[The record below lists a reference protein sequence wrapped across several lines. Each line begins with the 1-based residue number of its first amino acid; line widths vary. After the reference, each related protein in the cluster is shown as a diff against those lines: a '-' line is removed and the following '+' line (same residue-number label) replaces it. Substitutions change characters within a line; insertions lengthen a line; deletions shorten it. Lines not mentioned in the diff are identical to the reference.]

1 NSAICRLSNVH
12 PGAALDFRQRTCD
25 EQRSWGTQ
33 PPNMS
38 MTDRREPAD
47 ARTAPQAATTA
58 HHHHQPDNGE
68 QPLPLDTRTSI
79 WATQR
84 SRGLSAL
91 GGVPDDRIARARTYS
106 RRRSRGRFCPIGA
119 VWRRPARL
127 LLGHGW
133 SHPPAGRRAPAARP
147 HHKRRQAS
155 RTLYAIW
162 QSSALGGRRS
172 RGCWP
177 AEQQLAAPEEI
188 DLSASYA
195 YPDSEPDL
203 RMLRL
208 VGHPV
213 VVNPDAELHRIARGG

>member
-58 HHHHQPDNGE
+58 DHHHQPDNGE

-84 SRGLSAL
+84 SRGFSAL
-91 GGVPDDRIARARTYS
+91 GGVPDDRMDRARTYS
-106 RRRSRGRFCPIGA
+106 RRRSRGRFCP
-119 VWRRPARL
+119 VPAALAPGL
-127 LLGHGW
+127 LLLRW
-133 SHPPAGRRAPAARP
+133 LLRN
-147 HHKRRQAS
+147 Q
-155 RTLYAIW
+155 
-162 QSSALGGRRS
+162 
-172 RGCWP
+172 
-177 AEQQLAAPEEI
+177 EQQ
-188 DLSASYA
+188 
-195 YPDSEPDL
+195 
-203 RMLRL
+203 
-208 VGHPV
+208 
-213 VVNPDAELHRIARGG
+213 